1 MKNLLLLISLIITV
15 LFFSCKDKTEKKVEK
30 KYYSTEIELKVD
42 SITIYGTLQMPDS
55 AGKYPVVLII
65 AGSGP
70 TDRNGNN
77 KLGVSAAPYRMLADS
92 LAAHNIATLRYDKR
106 LIAKSV
112 VKNAKESE
120 LRFDDYV
127 SDAQDWI
134 KLLRADGRFSKIIV
148 LGHSEGSLIGAI
160 ASNRENPDAFISL
173 AGAGR
178 PIDSILIEQ
187 LSKGDYDLDEVRRI
201 LDDIKAGKIV
211 IPPDNLK
218 TIFRVTV
225 QPYMTSWLKYV
236 PSEVFAKLTMPVLIL
251 QGSTDI
257 QIQVVDAESLHK
269 ACKQSKLDIIDSM
282 NHVLK
287 TSSADRDKNIAT
299 YNNKNLPLNSEL
311 TPIIVNFIN
320 NLEQ

>member
-1 MKNLLLLISLIITV
+1 TV
-15 LFFSCKDKTEKKVEK
+15 LFYSCKDKTEKKVA

-55 AGKYPVVLII
+55 VGEYPVVLII

-70 TDRNGNN
+70 TDRDGNN

-120 LRFDDYV
+120 LRFDDYI
-127 SDAQDWI
+127 SDAQNWI
-134 KLLRADGRFSKIIV
+134 KLLKADGRFSKIIV

-160 ASNRENPDAFISL
+160 AANRENPDAFISL

-178 PIDSILIEQ
+178 PIDVILIEQ
-187 LSKGDYDLDEVRRI
+187 LSKGDYDLDEVRGI

-225 QPYMTSWLKYV
+225 QPYMTSWLKYI
-236 PSEVFAKLTMPVLIL
+236 PAEVFSKLTMPVLIL
-251 QGSTDI
+251 QGTTDI
-257 QIQVVDAESLHK
+257 QILPEDAENLHK
-269 ACKQSKLDIIDSM
+269 ACKHSELAIIKEM

-287 TSSADRDKNIAT
+287 TAPADRDKNIAT
-299 YNNKNLPLNSEL
+299 YNNKNLPLHSEL

-320 NLEQ
+320 N